1 MSYNI
6 FYKNN
11 QTVKWSQIFVSL
23 TQLCSL
29 MNPIKALD
37 LSHIISKGAIQ
48 IISRCEALFH
58 HSLWTEFSYI
68 LTCLSSRFESV
79 HYFKATNEL
88 QTSDKRWSKR
98 SFSLLILYFS
108 SLNKLRYPC
117 CLIKEL

>member
-1 MSYNI
+1 MVSNFCFTDTIVFFDESY
-6 FYKNN
+6 
-11 QTVKWSQIFVSL
+11 QGLRFV
-23 TQLCSL
+23 
-29 MNPIKALD
+29 
-37 LSHIISKGAIQ
+37 IISKGAIQ

-88 QTSDKRWSKR
+88 ETSDKRWPKR

-108 SLNKLRYPC
+108 SLLN
-117 CLIKEL
+117 

>member
-1 MSYNI
+1 MYSQSLNKCRSYQLCHI
-6 FYKNN
+6 IYSKKITK
-11 QTVKWSQIFVSL
+11 TVKWSQTFVSL

-58 HSLWTEFSYI
+58 RSPWTEFSYI

-79 HYFKATNEL
+79 HYF
-88 QTSDKRWSKR
+88 
-98 SFSLLILYFS
+98 
-108 SLNKLRYPC
+108 
-117 CLIKEL
+117 

>member
-1 MSYNI
+1 M
-6 FYKNN
+6 
-11 QTVKWSQIFVSL
+11 VSNFCF
-23 TQLCSL
+23 TDTIILCSL

-79 HYFKATNEL
+79 HY
-88 QTSDKRWSKR
+88 
-98 SFSLLILYFS
+98 
-108 SLNKLRYPC
+108 LRPQMS
-117 CLIKEL
+117 